1 MNKFINTWIAFHG
14 ITDILLPIYIWFPIY
29 SISTLSIFIPINI
42 LNLITIITSAFHFS
56 QDIIYLNYIET
67 LSVLLILLY
76 YGEYKLSQNIMI
88 SYMSLIHT
96 PLHLYHINHNY
107 ITISLL
113 FSTYIVF
120 YNVDILQI
128 ILKKIIE
135 SGGRLP
141 NNNIHKILLGIINA
155 HILTIS
161 ISQTI

>member
-96 PLHLYHINHNY
+96 PLHLYNINFNY
-107 ITISLL
+107 INIIIL
-113 FSTYIVF
+113 FSTYIIF
-120 YNVDILQI
+120 YNINILQN
-128 ILKKIIE
+128 ILKIIIN

-141 NNNIHKILLGIINA
+141 NNNYHKLLLGIINA
-155 HILTIS
+155 HILTNIVS
-161 ISQTI
+161 I